1 MNEIWIIKSVKTGNV
16 LGAAPTLEAA
26 KAMFA
31 HPRTTAKNVR
41 YERFVS
47 APVPEIPR
55 GFVGNISMD
64 SGLATFEDGRCV
76 NLLKVQAVIN
86 GAFQEHGDQEYA
98 DAADDLSKLTG
109 LVQGAYGD
117 WEEAE

>member
-26 KAMFA
+26 KAMVA
-31 HPRTTAKNVR
+31 HPRTTTKNVR

-64 SGLATFEDGRCV
+64 SGIATMPDGTYV
-76 NLLKVQAVIN
+76 NLLGVQAAIN
-86 GAFQEHGDQEYA
+86 SAFQEHGDSVYMH
-98 DAADDLSKLTG
+98 AADTLSYVTG
-109 LVQGAYGD
+109 LVQGPHGD
-117 WEEAE
+117 WEERE